1 MKRINL
7 IFYSLLLL
15 SVFLISSCDK
25 DDDPTT
31 ATVEYKITPMNPH
44 FTNIEYTDANESFVD
59 ITDWQQF
66 VDGKKSVTVKK
77 PFPAR
82 IKTDIVNTSSETLH
96 YDLVISV
103 NGEIKEVVSATAP
116 PQSNSMAVAE
126 YSVK

>member
-1 MKRINL
+1 MKKINL
-7 IFYSLLLL
+7 LFSSLLLL
-15 SVFLISSCDK
+15 SVFLFPSCDK

-31 ATVEYKITPMNPH
+31 VTVEYKITPMNPY
-44 FTNIEYTDANESFVD
+44 FTNIEYTDAKEDFVD
-59 ITDWQQF
+59 ITDWEQF

-82 IKTDIVNTSSETLH
+82 IKTNIVNTTNETLY

-103 NGEIKEVVSATAP
+103 NGEVKQVVSATAP

-126 YSVK
+126 YTVK

>member
-1 MKRINL
+1 MKKINL
-7 IFYSLLLL
+7 LFSLLLL
-15 SVFLISSCDK
+15 VSVFQFSSCDK

-44 FTNIEYTDANESFVD
+44 FTNIEYTDANGTFVD
-59 ITDWQQF
+59 ITDWEQF
-66 VDGKKSVTVKK
+66 VDGKKSVSVKK

-82 IKTDIVNTSSETLH
+82 IKTDIVNTTTETLY

-103 NGEIKEVVSATAP
+103 NGEIKQVVSATAP

-126 YSVK
+126 YNVK

>member
-7 IFYSLLLL
+7 LIYSLLLL
-15 SVFLISSCDK
+15 SVFSLLSCDK

-31 ATVEYKITPMNPH
+31 VTVEYKITPMNPH
-44 FTNIEYTDANESFVD
+44 FTNIEYTDANEKFVD
-59 ITDWQQF
+59 ITDWEQF

-82 IKTDIVNTSSETLH
+82 IKTDIVNTTSETLY